1 MLHHDALGQASH
13 FLQNPIHLALVGDG
27 FSQPGKLLRRKCQA
41 GGFLPGVLPRPLVTA
56 ARRAFGTRKYA
67 ALADKADA
75 RQGAGQAT
83 VLGLQLGKIFLHGR
97 EFNMEVKLRAVY
109 IRPMDTPFFP
119 SWRGRLAAFGQRVRS
134 LRVQPLP
141 HLEKLFSPIL
151 PAGLLAQA
159 ESGANSRERFYP
171 LRCTFW
177 GFLWQ
182 ALNPGAPCREAARQ
196 IQALFGSASQAGP
209 VDKEGSAYC
218 TARKRL
224 PLPILQR
231 ARAAAAAHAEK
242 LLPPDQQLWRGWRP
256 KVVDGSTLSLADTPA
271 NQRTYPQSQ
280 SQKPGCGFPLL
291 KLTGLFSLG
300 SGALL
305 GYAKGNKHLAELPLL
320 FRLRQLLQ
328 PGDLLLG
335 DRGFCSYVLMA
346 LLEMMG
352 VACLFRLHQAR
363 PHDLR
368 GGIRLGRNDRLVVW
382 HKPAQKPR
390 YLPKALWRRVP
401 EELTVR
407 VLRVQTRLPGFRTKT
422 VTLVTT
428 LSDAQDYPA
437 DELAGLYLRRW
448 GIELWWRHLKI
459 SLGMEVLRCHSPAMI
474 HKELEMYL
482 IGYNLIRCLMAEAA
496 ALYGQ
501 RVERLSFKGS
511 VDAVR
516 QYSPLIAQARSAKK
530 QRGLTE
536 DLLRKLALDL
546 VPERPGRREPRA
558 LKRRPKPYQWLTES
572 RRIFQEISHRNS
584 YRKTA

>member
-1 MLHHDALGQASH
+1 
-13 FLQNPIHLALVGDG
+13 
-27 FSQPGKLLRRKCQA
+27 
-41 GGFLPGVLPRPLVTA
+41 
-56 ARRAFGTRKYA
+56 
-67 ALADKADA
+67 
-75 RQGAGQAT
+75 
-83 VLGLQLGKIFLHGR
+83 
-97 EFNMEVKLRAVY
+97 
-109 IRPMDTPFFP
+109 MDTPFFP
-119 SWRGRLAAFGQRVRS
+119 SWRARLTAFGRRVQS
-134 LRVQPLP
+134 LRAQPLP

-159 ESGANSRERFYP
+159 PSGDNSRERFYP

-196 IQALFGSASQAGP
+196 IQALFCSAGQAGP

-224 PLPILQR
+224 PLEVLQR
-231 ARAAAAAHAEK
+231 ARAAAADHAEK
-242 LLPPDQQLWRGWRP
+242 LLPQDQQLWRGWRP
-256 KVVDGSTLSLADTPA
+256 KVVDGTTLSLADTPA
-271 NQRTYPQSQ
+271 NQRAYPQSH

-291 KLTGLFSLG
+291 KLTGLFSLA

-320 FRLRQLLQ
+320 FRLRKLFES
-328 PGDLLLG
+328 GDLLLG

-368 GGIRLGRNDRLVVW
+368 GGLRLGKNDRLVVW
-382 HKPAQKPR
+382 HKPQQKPR
-390 YLPKALWRRVP
+390 YLPKSLWCRVP
-401 EELTVR
+401 EQLIVR
-407 VLRVQTRLPGFRTKT
+407 VLRVQARIPGFRTKA

-428 LSDAQDYPA
+428 LSDAQAYPA
-437 DELAGLYLRRW
+437 DELAALYLRRW
-448 GIELWWRHLKI
+448 RIELWWRHLKI
-459 SLGMEVLRCHSPAMI
+459 SLGMEVLRCKSPAMI

-482 IGYNLIRCLMAEAA
+482 TGYNFIRCLMAEAA
-496 ALYGQ
+496 ALHGQ
-501 RVERLSFKGS
+501 PVEQLSFKGS

-516 QYSPLIAQARSAKK
+516 QYSPLIAQARSGQK
-530 QRGLTE
+530 QRRLIA
-536 DLLRKLALDL
+536 DLLRLLALDL

-558 LKRRPKPYQWLTES
+558 IKRRPKPYQWLTKP
-572 RRIFQEISHRNS
+572 RRSFREISHRND
-584 YRKTA
+584 YRKAA